1 VPDVGV
7 SWLLKSYRVVLGDV
21 IHLEDKAMTYY
32 ERLGALDASF
42 LGIEDESC
50 HMHVGAVLIF
60 DAGPL
65 RAPDGGVDIERIRRA
80 IHVRL
85 HQVPRF
91 RQRLAY
97 IPGERIAVWVD
108 DDRFRLAYHVR
119 HTALPQPGDERVL
132 KRLVGRIM
140 SQALDRKRPLWE
152 MWVVEGLDGDRVALI
167 SKTHHCM
174 IDGIS
179 GADLMSVI
187 MSPYPEP
194 EPGTPEQWRPR
205 PRPSNARLVVD
216 EVVRRAAQPVEAA
229 RAVYDAVSDPAGAFT
244 KITEAA
250 GGVLEAFAPTM
261 NPVSKTPLNI
271 EVGPHRRFDWA
282 DMRVA
287 DLKAVKNVL
296 GGTLNDVVLATVSGA
311 LRNFFRQRGLSP
323 NELEIRA
330 MVPVSVRTNDQ
341 RGHLG
346 NRVTQLTA
354 SLPVSLADP
363 VERLQA
369 VSETTAGLKE
379 SRQAL
384 GGEVLTAISDWTVPN
399 LLVQAVRLAAR
410 RRPYNLIVTNVP
422 GPQIPL
428 YLLGALMRTSYPV
441 VPLFENLGLVVGLF
455 SYNGGL
461 YWGLNAD
468 WEQFPDLHD
477 FVIALEDAFQELQQA
492 AQAASRRP
500 KPAAA
505 RKRKRPATAAAHAS

>member
-1 VPDVGV
+1 M
-7 SWLLKSYRVVLGDV
+7 
-21 IHLEDKAMTYY
+21 AYY

-50 HMHVGAVLIF
+50 HMHVGGVLIF

-65 RAPDGGVDIERIRRA
+65 RAPGGGVDIERIRRA
-80 IHVRL
+80 IHARL
-85 HQVPRF
+85 HLVPRF

-97 IPGERIAVWVD
+97 VPGERIPIWID

-152 MWVVEGLDGDRVALI
+152 MWVAEGFDGDRFALI

-187 MSPYPEP
+187 LSPHPEDDPGAPEP
-194 EPGTPEQWRPR
+194 WKPR
-205 PRPSNARLVVD
+205 PRPSGVRLVAD
-216 EVVRRAAQPVEAA
+216 ELARRAAQPLEAA
-229 RAVYDAVSDPAGAFT
+229 RAVYDAVRNPADALT
-244 KITEAA
+244 KVTEAA
-250 GGVLEAFAPTM
+250 SGVIEAFAPAM
-261 NPVSKTPLNI
+261 NPVSKTSLNI
-271 EVGPHRRFDWA
+271 EVGPHRRFDWT

-311 LRNFFRQRGLSP
+311 LRIFFGQRGLDP
-323 NELEIRA
+323 DELDIRA
-330 MVPVSVRTNDQ
+330 MVPVSVRTHDE
-341 RGHLG
+341 RGRLG

-354 SLPVSLADP
+354 SLPVELADP
-363 VERLQA
+363 VERLHA
-369 VSETTAGLKE
+369 VSETMAGLKE

-384 GGEVLTAISDWTVPN
+384 GGEVLTAISEWTVPN
-399 LLVQAVRLAAR
+399 LLVQAVRLASRAH
-410 RRPYNLIVTNVP
+410 PYNLIVTNVP

-428 YLLGALMRTSYPV
+428 YLHGALMRTSYPV

-455 SYNGGL
+455 SYHGGL

-477 FVIALEDAFQELQQA
+477 FVLAIGDAFRELQQA
-492 AQAASRRP
+492 AQAAAKP
-500 KPAAA
+500 HKPAAG
-505 RKRKRPATAAAHAS
+505 RKRKRPSSAAAHAS